1 VTIGGDGKHTYL
13 IHSRNSDGSIIK
25 ALMVED
31 EHRLA
36 ERYSDRVSTDLL
48 ADIEKLLGDGVP
60 DHDALRDEI
69 YKALHRVLVNVRVPS
84 APE

>member
-1 VTIGGDGKHTYL
+1 MTIGGDGKHTFL
-13 IHSRNSDGSIIK
+13 IHIRNSDGSIIK

-36 ERYSDRVSTDLL
+36 TRYSERIAPDLI
-48 ADIEKLLGDGVP
+48 ADIEKILGDEVP

-69 YKALHRVLVNVRVPS
+69 YKALHGVLVNIRVPS
-84 APE
+84 PRG

>member
-1 VTIGGDGKHTYL
+1 VTIGGDGNHTYL
-13 IHSRNSDGSIIK
+13 IHSRNSDGSIVK

-36 ERYSDRVSTDLL
+36 ERYSDRVSAELI
-48 ADIEKLLGDGVP
+48 ADIQKIIGDEIP
-60 DHDALRDEI
+60 DHEALRDEI

-84 APE
+84 ARG